1 MVEREC
7 HVPIPQK
14 ARTNLKKKHYAAV
27 KPIKKLIKISEY
39 NIGKKSRCRTKKSDI
54 FGRNGRIARDNEVQS

>member
-14 ARTNLKKKHYAAV
+14 ARTHLKKKYYGAV
-27 KPIKKLIKISEY
+27 KPIKKLIKRS
-39 NIGKKSRCRTKKSDI
+39 
-54 FGRNGRIARDNEVQS
+54 A